1 MTRAERRKAFWER
14 NRKSGGYLLR
24 KKIGKVLYSLGRAI
38 LVFGLCFLILQP
50 LIQKVALSLM
60 SDSDLYDRSVVLI
73 PRHLSTQ
80 AFENAWR
87 QFKGTNPNSWYTFWD
102 SFKLSVAVGLLQ
114 TLSCT
119 LVGYGFARF
128 KFPLKKFFFGC
139 VILMLIVPPSTII
152 TPLYLYFQ
160 NFDIFGIIGAIK
172 GNGKGLNML
181 GSATPYLMMCATCAG
196 YKAGLYVYMM
206 RQHFRNEPKE
216 LEEAA
221 YVDGC
226 GRLRTF
232 FQILLPGARPMMV
245 SCFLFA
251 FVWNWSDQIY
261 MKVFFPTYKW
271 SLVSTKLLN
280 ASSLFDGENIAK
292 YGQSYHTPEAT
303 LNQLNAAAVLIA
315 LAPLLIIYVIAQ
327 KSFVESISQSGIK
340 G

>member
-1 MTRAERRKAFWER
+1 MTRAEKRKAFWER

-24 KKIGKVLYSLGRAI
+24 KKIGKILYSISRAI

-50 LIQKVALSLM
+50 LLQKIAMSFM
-60 SDSDLYDRSVVLI
+60 SDTDLYDKSIILI
-73 PRHLSTQ
+73 PRHFSVQ
-80 AFENAWR
+80 AFEVAWA
-87 QFKGTNPNSWYTFWD
+87 QYKGLKTFGNSVL
-102 SFKLSVAVGLLQ
+102 LSVGVAFFQ
-114 TLSCT
+114 MLSCT

-128 KFPLKKFFFGC
+128 NFPFKKFLFGC
-139 VILMLIVPPSTII
+139 VILMLIVPPTTII

-160 NFDIFGIIGAIK
+160 NFDVLGIISLFTK
-172 GNGKGLNML
+172 NGKGLNLL
-181 GSATPYLMMCATCAG
+181 GTATPYLLMCATCAG
-196 YKAGLYVYMM
+196 YKSGLYIYMM

-251 FVWNWSDQIY
+251 FVWQWSDQIY
-261 MKVFFPTYKW
+261 TRVFFPLSKW
-271 SLVSTKLLN
+271 NLVSTKLFN
-280 ASSLFDGENIAK
+280 AGNSLTGDNILK
-292 YGQSYHTPEAT
+292 YGQAYKTPQAA
-303 LNQLNAAAVLIA
+303 LDQLNAAGILIA
-315 LAPLLIIYVIAQ
+315 LAPLLVIYVVAQ

>member
-1 MTRAERRKAFWER
+1 MTRAEKRKAFWER

-24 KKIGKVLYSLGRAI
+24 KKIGAFLYSLGRAI
-38 LVFGLCFLILQP
+38 LIFGLCFLILQP

-60 SDSDLYDRSVVLI
+60 SESDLLDRSINLV
-73 PRHLSTQ
+73 PRHFSIQ
-80 AFENAWR
+80 AFQNAWR
-87 QFKGTNPNSWYTFWD
+87 QFKGNNASSLHTFGK
-102 SFKLSVAVGLLQ
+102 SFLLSVGVGLFQ
-114 TLSCT
+114 MLSCT

-139 VILMLIVPPSTII
+139 VIVMLIVPPSTII

-160 NFDIFGIIGAIK
+160 NFDIFGIIGLFNK
-172 GNGKGLNML
+172 GSGLNLL
-181 GSATPYLMMCATCAG
+181 GKATPYLMMCATCAG
-196 YKAGLYVYMM
+196 YKAGLYIYMM

-226 GRLRTF
+226 GKLRTF

-271 SLVSTKLLN
+271 SLVSTRLLGAAN
-280 ASSLFDGENIAK
+280 SFDGENIIK
-292 YGQSYHTPEAT
+292 YGQSYHTPQAT

-315 LAPLLIIYVIAQ
+315 LAPLLVIYVVAQ

-340 G
+340 W

>member
-24 KKIGKVLYSLGRAI
+24 KKVRAGLYSLGRAI
-38 LVFGLCFLILQP
+38 LIFGLCFLILQP
-50 LIQKVALSLM
+50 LVQKLALSLM
-60 SDSDLYDRSVVLI
+60 SDSDLYDKSIIIIPKHFSV
-73 PRHLSTQ
+73 Q
-80 AFENAWR
+80 AFQNAWR
-87 QFKGTNPNSWYTFWD
+87 QFSTANQSALKTFRD
-102 SFKLSVAVGLLQ
+102 SFFLSVAVGFFQ
-114 TLSCT
+114 MLSCT

-128 KFPLKKFFFGC
+128 KFPLKKLLFVC
-139 VILMLIVPPSTII
+139 VIVMLIVPPMTII

-160 NFDIFGIIGAIK
+160 NFDIFGIIGLF
-172 GNGKGLNML
+172 NHGKGLNLL
-181 GSATPYLMMCATCAG
+181 GQATPYLMMCATCAG
-196 YKAGLYVYMM
+196 YKAGLYIYMM

-251 FVWNWSDQIY
+251 FVWNWSDQVY

-271 SLVSTKLLN
+271 ALVSTKLLGAAN
-280 ASSLFDGENIAK
+280 AFDGENIMK

-315 LAPLLIIYVIAQ
+315 LAPLLVIYVIAQ
-327 KSFVESISQSGIK
+327 KSFVESISASGIK